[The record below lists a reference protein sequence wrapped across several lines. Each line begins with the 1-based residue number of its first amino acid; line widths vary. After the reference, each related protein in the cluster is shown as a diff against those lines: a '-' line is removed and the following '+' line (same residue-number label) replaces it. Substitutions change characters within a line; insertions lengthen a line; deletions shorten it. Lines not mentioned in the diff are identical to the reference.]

1 MRRLLLGFGFVVV
14 WGCGGK
20 VVSDG
25 SSGPS
30 GSPAPTTSTI
40 VFPSPG
46 NDLPPPNTSSPPS
59 KPPPPDDGSY
69 VVLVRPGGLDHIE
82 IYKADYANDRCI
94 KVHLAS
100 PSEGGPFPN
109 IDTPATWAVVTADR
123 RGGAKDCGANRTTT
137 ATELAIDG
145 KGTVTWPSITGGKVF
160 PCTLSVNVGLVF
172 PDGTTEI
179 LTRDNLRVIG
189 GC

>member
-1 MRRLLLGFGFVVV
+1 MRGLLLGFGFVVV
-14 WGCGGK
+14 CGCGGK

-25 SSGPS
+25 SSGGTS
-30 GSPAPTTSTI
+30 GATAPTSTI
-40 VFPSPG
+40 TFPSPG
-46 NDLPPPNTSSPPS
+46 NDAPPPTTVGPTPS
-59 KPPPPDDGSY
+59 KPPPDDDGTY
-69 VVLVRPGGLDHIE
+69 TALVRPGGLDHVE
-82 IYKADYANDRCI
+82 IYKADYASDRCT

-100 PSEGGPFPN
+100 PSERGPFPN

-123 RGGAKDCGANRTTT
+123 RSGAKDCGSNRTTS
-137 ATELAIDG
+137 ASELAIDG
-145 KGTVTWPSITGGKVF
+145 KGSVTWPSTGSKVF
-160 PCTLSVNVGLVF
+160 PCTLSVSVGLVF